1 MHINWAHV
9 HLMINHFP
17 VIGVPI
23 GILLLAY
30 ALVRKSEEIKTVS
43 LGLFVLI
50 ALITIPVF
58 LTGEGAED
66 VVKHIP
72 GVTET
77 YIGRH
82 EESAELTLIL
92 IEVLGFLALTGL
104 VLFKFR
110 GAIPKIVVILVLVM
124 SLIAAT
130 AAGIIANR
138 WTDLVCRN
146 TGSDDGDAR
155 ATTNK
160 IAVISWLNR
169 SMH

>member
-9 HLMINHFP
+9 HVMINHFP
-17 VIGVPI
+17 VIGVFVS
-23 GILLLAY
+23 ILLFAY
-30 ALVRKSEEIKTVS
+30 ALVRKSEEVKTVS
-43 LGLFVLI
+43 LGMFVII

-92 IEVLGFLALTGL
+92 MEVLGGLALTGL
-104 VLFKFR
+104 VLLKLR
-110 GAIPKIVVILVLVM
+110 GSIPRIIVILVLVM

-130 AAGIIANR
+130 ATGITANLGGQIR
-138 WTDLVCRN
+138 HTEIR
-146 TGSDDGDAR
+146 DA
-155 ATTNK
+155 ATALPVPQPEK
-160 IAVISWLNR
+160 
-169 SMH
+169 